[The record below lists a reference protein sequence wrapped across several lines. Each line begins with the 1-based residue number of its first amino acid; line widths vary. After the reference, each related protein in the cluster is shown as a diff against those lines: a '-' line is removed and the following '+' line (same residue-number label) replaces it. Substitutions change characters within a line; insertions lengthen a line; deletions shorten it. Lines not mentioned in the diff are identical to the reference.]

1 MSLNKIITILI
12 IFTITSCAGPNPNP
26 GERTTDVAWHSS
38 NFDKA
43 FKTAKPIAERG
54 LPWAQLRLGIF
65 YENGWGTKK
74 NSKTAESWY
83 KKALTQKAK
92 GGWANGRL
100 IGAIGRSGY
109 FNQNSDALI
118 AEYLLAQL
126 YYTNNRSLDD
136 AYKHVNN
143 VIKESKGVDIFFCCE
158 FMGGRR
164 FTQGQF
170 IELKNKIEK
179 KLNK

>member
-1 MSLNKIITILI
+1 MGSIKI
-12 IFTITSCAGPNPNP
+12 
-26 GERTTDVAWHSS
+26 RY
-38 NFDKA
+38 
-43 FKTAKPIAERG
+43 
-54 LPWAQLRLGIF
+54 F
-65 YENGWGTKK
+65 YENGWGAKK
-74 NSKTAESWY
+74 NPKKAESWY
-83 KKALTQKAK
+83 KKALIQKAK

-100 IGAIGRSGY
+100 IGAIGKSGY

-126 YYTNNRSLDD
+126 YYTNNRNLDE

-143 VIKESKGVDIFFCCE
+143 VIEESEGHDIFFCCE

-170 IELKNKIEK
+170 KELKSKIEK
-179 KLNK
+179 KLEK